1 MRLSKQLIVAIS
13 ISTIVTVSSIGWI
26 GTQIASSSLEQ
37 AFDERMKA
45 IAEIKRDRLDLT
57 LQNLERGLGD
67 FIQTPE
73 LSGAIKLFGV
83 GINFIKE
90 GNPKT
95 AIIGLES
102 EERSKADQ
110 ENYQNQTSTNNYA
123 EQLYEFSPYFK
134 KFASEFSLNNVY
146 LINSDGTIVYSTS
159 PSEEITENLAS
170 GQMSGTTL
178 GTMFKKLSQD
188 DINEAV
194 FENYSLQAWSGNT
207 AAAYM
212 GQSIRSKRGKFRGA
226 IIVQIPDKAIAS
238 FLNKTTGLGITGET
252 LLVNKDGLLLSDSL
266 KTDIND
272 PLATKIQLPQ
282 MTNETI
288 KARLQNYRD
297 MDSIAAIANVNFK
310 QSNWKV
316 ISLIDI
322 DEALASVSSMK
333 QWILAA
339 SLIILLI
346 ALAAAIWFARSL
358 TRPIHSAIGNMKQLS
373 DGCTNFDLQGLKRE
387 DEVGDIV
394 RAVEHFKEATIEKK
408 QLEHDATTN
417 HQNAEQQRLQDEVK
431 KKKQAKE
438 VDLAVSQ
445 LGQAL
450 NALSRGDLSAVIG
463 QEFRDDLEPVRQDFN
478 NSISKLRVSLTAI
491 NESAVSIRDDSN
503 EISDASD
510 ELSRRTESQAA
521 AIEET
526 SAALEELTQNVR
538 AAAERAKNVSQ
549 LAQNAKQDTDQSGI
563 VVNKAV
569 SAMDR
574 IEAASQDIKGIIN
587 VIDEIAFQTNLLALN
602 AGVEAA
608 RAGEAGAGFAVVAQ
622 EVRELASRS
631 ADAAKEIKQLIDD
644 SNEQVSEGV
653 QLVKTTGEAL
663 ENISSQVSQIEQ
675 QIVDVSEGS
684 IEQLEGIESINS
696 TVGALDTRIQ
706 QNAAMAEETTA
717 ATVRLASQI
726 DNLSIEVGHF
736 QLSRADGKYENAS
749 QTIELSSCEKVSK
762 IA

>member
-13 ISTIVTVSSIGWI
+13 ISTIVTVSSIGFI
-26 GTQIASSSLEQ
+26 GTQIASTSLEH

-45 IAEIKRDRLDLT
+45 IAEIKRDRLDLM
-57 LQNLERGLGD
+57 LQNLQRGLGN

-90 GNPKT
+90 GDPKT

-102 EERSKADQ
+102 TERSKAEQ
-110 ENYQNQTSTNNYA
+110 ETYQNQTNTNNYA

-146 LINSDGTIVYSTS
+146 LINSKGTIVYSTS
-159 PSEEITENLAS
+159 PGEEITENLAS

-178 GTMFKKLSQD
+178 GVMFEALSQD
-188 DINEAV
+188 DVKDAL
-194 FENYSLQAWSGNT
+194 FQDYSLQAWSGNI

-226 IIVQIPDKAIAS
+226 IIVQIPDQAIAS
-238 FLNKTTGLGITGET
+238 FINKTTGLGTTGET
-252 LLVNKDGLLLSDSL
+252 LLANKDGLLLSDSL
-266 KTDIND
+266 KTDIYD
-272 PLATKIQLPQ
+272 PLATQIQLPQ
-282 MTNETI
+282 MTIETI

-310 QSNWKV
+310 QLNWKV

-333 QWILAA
+333 QWMLAA
-339 SLIILLI
+339 SLVILLI
-346 ALAAAIWFARSL
+346 ALATAIWFARSL

-373 DGCTNFDLQGLKRE
+373 DGCTNFELQGLKRE

-394 RAVEHFKEATIEKK
+394 RAVEHFKEAAIEKQ
-408 QLEHDATTN
+408 QLELDAASNRDRT
-417 HQNAEQQRLQDEVK
+417 EQERLENEVR
-431 KKKQAKE
+431 KKKQAEE
-438 VDLAVSQ
+438 VDLAVTK

-450 NALSRGDLSAVIG
+450 KGLSLGDLSTSIG

-478 NSISKLRVSLTAI
+478 DSISKLRESLTAI
-491 NESAVSIRDDSN
+491 NESAISIRDDSN

-684 IEQLEGIESINS
+684 LEQLEGIESINS

-717 ATVRLASQI
+717 ATMRLASQI

-736 QLSRADGKYENAS
+736 QLTSSNNENQQAS
-749 QTIELSSCEKVSK
+749 YTVELAQYDKTQK

>member
-1 MRLSKQLIVAIS
+1 
-13 ISTIVTVSSIGWI
+13 
-26 GTQIASSSLEQ
+26 
-37 AFDERMKA
+37 
-45 IAEIKRDRLDLT
+45 
-57 LQNLERGLGD
+57 
-67 FIQTPE
+67 
-73 LSGAIKLFGV
+73 
-83 GINFIKE
+83 
-90 GNPKT
+90 
-95 AIIGLES
+95 
-102 EERSKADQ
+102 
-110 ENYQNQTSTNNYA
+110 
-123 EQLYEFSPYFK
+123 
-134 KFASEFSLNNVY
+134 
-146 LINSDGTIVYSTS
+146 
-159 PSEEITENLAS
+159 
-170 GQMSGTTL
+170 
-178 GTMFKKLSQD
+178 
-188 DINEAV
+188 
-194 FENYSLQAWSGNT
+194 
-207 AAAYM
+207 
-212 GQSIRSKRGKFRGA
+212 
-226 IIVQIPDKAIAS
+226 
-238 FLNKTTGLGITGET
+238 
-252 LLVNKDGLLLSDSL
+252 
-266 KTDIND
+266 
-272 PLATKIQLPQ
+272 

-310 QSNWKV
+310 QLNWKV

-322 DEALASVSSMK
+322 DEALSSITRMK
-333 QWILAA
+333 QWMVVA

-346 ALAAAIWFARSL
+346 ALATAIWFARSL

-373 DGCTNFDLQGLKRE
+373 DGCTNFELQGLKRE

-394 RAVEHFKEATIEKK
+394 RAVEHFKEAAIEKQ
-408 QLEHDATTN
+408 QLEIDAASN
-417 HQNAEQQRLQDEVK
+417 RDAAEQERLENEFR
-431 KKKQAKE
+431 KKKQAEE

-450 NALSRGDLSAVIG
+450 KGLSLGDLSAAIG
-463 QEFRDDLEPVRQDFN
+463 QEFRDDLEPVRKDFN
-478 NSISKLRVSLTAI
+478 NSISKLRESLTAI
-491 NESAVSIRDDSN
+491 NESAISIRDDSN

-684 IEQLEGIESINS
+684 LEQLEGIESINS

-717 ATVRLASQI
+717 ATMRLASQI

-736 QLSRADGKYENAS
+736 QLTSSNNENQQAS
-749 QTIELSSCEKVSK
+749 YTVELAQYDKTQK